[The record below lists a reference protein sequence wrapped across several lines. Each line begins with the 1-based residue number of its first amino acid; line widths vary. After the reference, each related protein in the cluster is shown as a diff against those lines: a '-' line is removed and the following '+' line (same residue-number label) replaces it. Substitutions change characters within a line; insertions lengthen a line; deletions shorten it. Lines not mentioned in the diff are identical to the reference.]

1 LFAEWKIIKV
11 VLKNIS
17 RESFQL
23 KSLFALWK
31 IYSFVDEK
39 KHIGEDKER
48 RDTKEL
54 YNFGEHTW
62 RIWKQQQQD
71 RER

>member
-1 LFAEWKIIKV
+1 MFAEWKIIKV

-48 RDTKEL
+48 RDTKE
-54 YNFGEHTW
+54 F
-62 RIWKQQQQD
+62 RILENTHGVYERQQQQD
-71 RER
+71 T